1 MQDKIKETYSKVDLI
16 NIKISAAIQRYDE
29 LCDDDV
35 VYWYFVGKF
44 RKDYRRFFD
53 FFYLHTKDAVKELH
67 EKNPL
72 LWQIYAVEFNSL
84 IETKVTGGTK
94 EVLDICIMVSL
105 LRSALKDL
113 RSLGKDFFEFSEP
126 LRGLLG
132 KITDGKHM
140 RGLPISKTALDE
152 IQGHVERV
160 YN

>member
-1 MQDKIKETYSKVDLI
+1 MEDKIKGTYSKVDLI
-16 NIKISAAIQRYDE
+16 NIKISAALQRYDE
-29 LCDDDV
+29 LCDEDV
-35 VYWYFVGKF
+35 VYWHFVGKF

-53 FFYLHTKDAVKELH
+53 FFVFYSEDAVATLY

-94 EVLDICIMVSL
+94 ELLDVCIMVSL

-113 RSLGKDFFEFSEP
+113 RGLDKASFDLYKL
-126 LRGLLG
+126 LRFNLER
-132 KITDGKHM
+132 IIDGKYM
-140 RGLPISKTALDE
+140 RSLPIPKTALDE

>member
-1 MQDKIKETYSKVDLI
+1 MEDKIKETYSAVDLI

-29 LCDDDV
+29 LCDDDI
-35 VYWYFVGKF
+35 VYWHFVGKF

-53 FFYLHTKDAVKELH
+53 FFHLHTKDAVKELH

-72 LWQIYAVEFNSL
+72 LWQVYAVEFNSL
-84 IETKVTGGTK
+84 VETKVTGGTK
-94 EVLDICIMVSL
+94 EVLDVCIMVSL

-113 RSLGKDFFEFSEP
+113 NNLGKDFFEFSEP
-126 LRGLLG
+126 LRVLLE
-132 KITDGKHM
+132 KITDGKYM
-140 RGLPISKTALDE
+140 RSLPISKTALGE